1 MAKVYRLTVPESDKD
16 VIQWLSEQEK
26 YSISLR
32 LLIKQYIATHGMGD
46 MISSFGSVPEPK
58 RRQAQVRDVNEKVEE
73 TPTEQPA
80 SVEIKS
86 EKIAEPAKAEPVRQ
100 VKEDSGS
107 NDDIAT
113 RFGLNM

>member
-1 MAKVYRLTVPESDKD
+1 
-16 VIQWLSEQEK
+16 
-26 YSISLR
+26 
-32 LLIKQYIATHGMGD
+32 MGD

-80 SVEIKS
+80 SAEIKS
-86 EKIAEPAKAEPVRQ
+86 EKIAEPAKDEPVRQ

-107 NDDIAT
+107 NSDLAT